1 VRRAVASTSRSFAS
15 FVVVLL
21 MPMGQIL
28 HMSMK
33 CVLDLTSADLQTS
46 EMGIDVFPSLTI

>member
-21 MPMGQIL
+21 MPMDQIL